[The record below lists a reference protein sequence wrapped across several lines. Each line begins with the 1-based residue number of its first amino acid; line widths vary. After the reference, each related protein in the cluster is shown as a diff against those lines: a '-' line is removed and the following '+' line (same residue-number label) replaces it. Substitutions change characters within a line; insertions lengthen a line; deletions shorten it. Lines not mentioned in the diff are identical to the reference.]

1 MINTFN
7 NKIPEV
13 SIIMPTFNRANLISE
28 SLNSILAQTF
38 VNWECII
45 VDDGSTDNTKE
56 ILQPYLEKDVRFNY
70 VERSS
75 NYSKGPSGC
84 RNMGIDLSKGIY
96 LIYFDS
102 DDIIHPENLQTCFDV
117 ISKGDYK
124 FCRYDKTPFIGKWEG
139 NSFTNEPFEIEEF
152 SLKDIAKMVT
162 MEYGFACCTVMWKK
176 CCLNGKRFNE
186 ELTYAEEWEF
196 YTRLLIQ
203 DITGASINKT
213 LYYNRKHPNSN
224 TGEFWNNDPVRR
236 DSNLKAV
243 KLVINN
249 LSKKGLLSPN
259 LVQYFIS
266 TGFFLKEIS
275 VIEDVLKYSN
285 AGTLKRLKYL
295 WGFRIYPVLK
305 PFFNLKAKLKKS

>member
-1 MINTFN
+1 MATYNRAHLIRETLD
-7 NKIPEV
+7 
-13 SIIMPTFNRANLISE
+13 SIIL
-28 SLNSILAQTF
+28 QTYT
-38 VNWECII
+38 NWECII
-45 VDDGSTDNTKE
+45 VDDGSTDNTKG

-102 DDIIHPENLQTCFDV
+102 DDIIHPENLQTCFEV
-117 ISKGDYK
+117 ISNGDYK
-124 FCRYDKTPFIGKWEG
+124 FCRYDKAPFIGKWEG
-139 NSFTNEPFEIEEF
+139 NSFTNKPFVIEKF

-176 CCLNGKRFNE
+176 SCLNDKRFNE

-196 YTRLLIQ
+196 YIRLLIQ

-224 TGEFWNNDPVRR
+224 TGEFWNNDSVRIN
-236 DSNLKAV
+236 SNLKAV
-243 KLVINN
+243 KLAINN
-249 LSKKGLLSPN
+249 LSKKGLLSSI
-259 LVQYFIS
+259 LVRYFIRI
-266 TGFFLKEIS
+266 GFFLNEIS
-275 VIEDVLKYSN
+275 VIEDVLKHSN
-285 AGTLKRLKYL
+285 AGAFKKLKYL